1 MCCEAF
7 LWGLLSFWWFDE
19 FKVGCCLEL
28 GRWAVIRRL
37 KRRSVLTRRRIG
49 ARVLLAFSG
58 LVQRFLFV
66 CFSGMGLG
74 G

>member
-37 KRRSVLTRRRIG
+37 KTKICVDKKANWS
-49 ARVLLAFSG
+49 
-58 LVQRFLFV
+58 
-66 CFSGMGLG
+66 
-74 G
+74 

>member
-7 LWGLLSFWWFDE
+7 LWGLLSFSWFDE

-37 KRRSVLTRRRIG
+37 KTKICVDKKANWS
-49 ARVLLAFSG
+49 
-58 LVQRFLFV
+58 
-66 CFSGMGLG
+66 
-74 G
+74 